1 MTKKTFKAKTIK
13 EALSEIDNKY
23 ELIGFL
29 FAYRSKELLIG
40 AVIILVA
47 LQLYPSIME
56 YITGFFK

>member
-13 EALSEIDNKY
+13 EALSEIDNKW

-29 FAYRSKELLIG
+29 FAYRSKELLMG

-47 LQLYPSIME
+47 LQLYPSI
-56 YITGFFK
+56 IDWLKGLFS